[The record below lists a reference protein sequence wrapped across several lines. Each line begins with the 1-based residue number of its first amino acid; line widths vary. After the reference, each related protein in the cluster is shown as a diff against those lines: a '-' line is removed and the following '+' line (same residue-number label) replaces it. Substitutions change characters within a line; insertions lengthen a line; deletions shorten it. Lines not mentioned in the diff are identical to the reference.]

1 MDADPWN
8 WTVAEVQQF
17 FRQDAVDCLSDRPT
31 AQLPPLDTFLQSLAD
46 SEVDGPSLI
55 DDVDAPAL
63 RDDFGISSFRVRG
76 TILHCI
82 RKLKERSKF
91 HRSPNGGLPETP
103 ASLSFVP
110 QLTSVPD
117 TPTNADVLPSTEIND
132 NIRPGEVQVQDAHG
146 RKRRKLDIFKTQRD
160 LQVARSDDTG
170 DIPDTAISLDE
181 LFYGHTELGNEI
193 GTLLSAGNILI
204 EDGDTETAD
213 DNFQFHS
220 QSQIPMRA
228 EFVNARMCYFLMN
241 AEAVDLRRHDRPAT
255 GILPYSDRMQGKER
269 SATVV
274 QIGKDGGE
282 YVAIRE
288 QATLLESGYEHKEY
302 QQNATGDSS
311 YLLSKY
317 KHKQDDLDDGL
328 PMFDGS
334 EDGDTTSDSGTSE

>member
-46 SEVDGPSLI
+46 SEVDGPSLL
-55 DDVDAPAL
+55 DDVDVPAL

-82 RKLKERSKF
+82 RKLKERSKL
-91 HRSPNGGLPETP
+91 HRSSNGGLPETP
-103 ASLSFVP
+103 ASFSFVP
-110 QLTSVPD
+110 QLASAPD
-117 TPTNADVLPSTEIND
+117 TPTNAEVLPSTEINESV
-132 NIRPGEVQVQDAHG
+132 RPGEVQVQDAHG
-146 RKRRKLDIFKTQRD
+146 RKRRKLDPSKAQSAPEVLESKVTRY
-160 LQVARSDDTG
+160 
-170 DIPDTAISLDE
+170 IPDTAISLEE
-181 LFYGHTELGNEI
+181 LFYGRTELGNEI
-193 GTLLSAGNILI
+193 GTLPSAGEILV

-220 QSQIPMRA
+220 QTQIPIRA
-228 EFVNARMCYFLMN
+228 EFVYARMCYFLMN
-241 AEAVDLRRHDRPAT
+241 AEAVNLRRQDRPAT

-274 QIGKDGGE
+274 QIGTDGGE

-288 QATLLESGYEHKEY
+288 QATLLDSGYEHKQY

-328 PMFDGS
+328 P
-334 EDGDTTSDSGTSE
+334 